1 MPGSAPAVRDAGGR
15 TDLRARVVVPL
26 IVALAM
32 LMETTDAT
40 VLATALPTL
49 SRDLSVPVLSLK
61 LALSTY
67 LVAFAAMVP
76 VSGWLAD
83 RFGARRV
90 FVAAMVVFLA
100 GSALCAMQSTLPG
113 LVLARAVQGSG
124 GAMMVPVGR
133 LIVLRGV
140 AKVDMVQAL
149 AWITV
154 PALMGPA
161 LGPLVGAAVTQAL
174 GWRWIFL
181 INLPVGL
188 AAIALALRLIPRVA
202 PEPVPPLDRSGFV
215 LSALGLGAF
224 LFGLSCIGE
233 HLVSTPVALGAMA
246 IGATAMLL
254 YVRRARGRTDA
265 LVDPRLFRHHTF
277 TVGIVSGTIFRMS
290 GGAAAFLLPLLFQV
304 GLGLPILVSGL
315 LSGLFAIGGLT
326 MRALAPRILDQFGFR
341 RTLQLGTLVS
351 AAAFFGLG
359 TIQGVDYV
367 RIVPLVVVA
376 GFAQALVFTGLNGVV
391 FVDATEEEMG
401 RATGLSAVSQQAGLT
416 AGISLSALVLQLG
429 GNPGP
434 AAPPQLAHFPAAF
447 WATAAVLLVAT
458 ASLTA
463 LRRGETAALRHHP
476 EHAYRQHDRV

>member
-1 MPGSAPAVRDAGGR
+1 MTATQDF
-15 TDLRARVVVPL
+15 RARVAVPL

-40 VLATALPTL
+40 VLATALPVL
-49 SRDLSVPVLSLK
+49 SKDLSVPVLSLK

-67 LVAFAAMVP
+67 LIAFAAMVP

-90 FVAAMVVFLA
+90 FVAAMVVFLT
-100 GSALCAMQSTLPG
+100 GSALCAMQSTLTG
-113 LVLARAVQGSG
+113 LVLSRAVQGAG

-140 AKVDMVQAL
+140 AKDEMVQAL

-161 LGPLVGAAVTQAL
+161 LGPLVGATLTQTL

-188 AAIALALRLIPRVA
+188 IAIALALVLIPRLP
-202 PEPVPPLDRSGFV
+202 PEPVAPLDRTGFI
-215 LSALGLGAF
+215 LSALGLGAG
-224 LFGLSCIGE
+224 LFGLSCLGE

-246 IGATAMLL
+246 AGLAVMAL
-254 YVRRARGRTDA
+254 YTIRARWRSDA
-265 LVDPRLFRHHTF
+265 LVDPQLFRHHTF

-304 GLGLPILVSGL
+304 GLGLSILVSGL
-315 LSGLFAIGGLT
+315 LSGLFALGGLT
-326 MRALAPRILDQFGFR
+326 MRALAPRILDRFGFR
-341 RTLQLGTLVS
+341 RTLIAGTLVS
-351 AAAFFGLG
+351 AAAFLGLG
-359 TIQGVDYV
+359 TIQSVTYAL
-367 RIVPLVVVA
+367 IVPVVILA
-376 GFAQALVFTGLNGVV
+376 GFAQALVFTGLNSIV

-401 RATGLSAVSQQAGLT
+401 RATGLSAVSQQVGLT
-416 AGISLSALVLQLG
+416 AGITLSAFVLQMG
-429 GNPGP
+429 GNPAP
-434 AAPPQLAHFPAAF
+434 DAPPQLSHFPAAF
-447 WATAAVLLVAT
+447 WAMAAVLMIAA

-463 LRRGETAALRHHP
+463 LRKGEAAALRHRPAHS
-476 EHAYRQHDRV
+476 HRQHERV

>member
-1 MPGSAPAVRDAGGR
+1 MTATQDF
-15 TDLRARVVVPL
+15 RARVVVPL

-40 VLATALPTL
+40 VLATALPVL
-49 SRDLSVPVLSLK
+49 SKDLSVPVLSLK

-67 LVAFAAMVP
+67 LIAFAAMVP

-90 FVAAMVVFLA
+90 FVAAMVVFLT
-100 GSALCAMQSTLPG
+100 GSALCAAQSTLTG
-113 LVLARAVQGSG
+113 LVLARAVQGAG

-140 AKVDMVQAL
+140 AKDEMVQAL

-161 LGPLVGAAVTQAL
+161 LGPLVGATVTQTL

-188 AAIALALRLIPRVA
+188 IAIALALALIPRVP
-202 PEPVPPLDRSGFV
+202 PEPVVPLDRTGFV
-215 LSALGLGAF
+215 LSALGLGAG
-224 LFGLSCIGE
+224 LFGLSCLGE
-233 HLVSTPVALGAMA
+233 HLVSTPVALGAM
-246 IGATAMLL
+246 TAGLAVMAL
-254 YVRRARGRTDA
+254 YTIRARGRSDA

-304 GLGLPILVSGL
+304 GLGLSILVSGL
-315 LSGLFAIGGLT
+315 LSGLFALGGLT
-326 MRALAPRILDQFGFR
+326 MRALAPRILDRFGFR
-341 RTLQLGTLVS
+341 RTLIAGTLVS
-351 AAAFFGLG
+351 TAAFLGLG
-359 TIQGVDYV
+359 TIQSVTYAL
-367 RIVPLVVVA
+367 IVPLVIVA
-376 GFAQALVFTGLNGVV
+376 GFAQALVFTGLNGIV

-401 RATGLSAVSQQAGLT
+401 RATGLSAVSQQVGLT
-416 AGISLSALVLQLG
+416 AGISLSAFVLQMG
-429 GNPGP
+429 GNSAPE
-434 AAPPQLAHFPAAF
+434 APPQLAHFPAAF
-447 WATAAVLLVAT
+447 WAMAGVLMIAA

-463 LRRGETAALRHHP
+463 LRKGEAAALRHRA
-476 EHAYRQHDRV
+476 EHAHRQHDRV

>member
-1 MPGSAPAVRDAGGR
+1 MAD
-15 TDLRARVVVPL
+15 DMRARVVAPL

-40 VLATALPTL
+40 VLATALPVL
-49 SRDLSVPVLSLK
+49 SKDLSVPVLSLK

-67 LVAFAAMVP
+67 LIAFAATVP

-100 GSALCAMQSTLPG
+100 GSLLCAMQSTLTG
-113 LVLARAVQGSG
+113 LVLSRAIQGAG

-140 AKVDMVQAL
+140 AKQDMVQAL

-161 LGPLVGAAVTQAL
+161 LGPLVGATVTQAM

-188 AAIALALRLIPRVA
+188 TAIALALALIPRTAPESVA
-202 PEPVPPLDRSGFV
+202 PLDATGFV
-215 LSALGLGAF
+215 LSALGLGAG
-224 LFGLSCIGE
+224 LFGLSCLGGS
-233 HLVSTPVALGAMA
+233 LVSPPVALGATVVGLAVMA
-246 IGATAMLL
+246 IYT
-254 YVRRARGRTDA
+254 VRARGRTDA
-265 LVDPRLFRHHTF
+265 LVDLRLFRHHTF
-277 TVGIVSGTIFRMS
+277 DVGIVSGTLFRMS

-315 LSGLFAIGGLT
+315 LSGLFALGGLT
-326 MRALAPRILDQFGFR
+326 MRALAPRILDRFGFR
-341 RTLQLGTLVS
+341 RTLIVGTLVS
-351 AAAFFGLG
+351 AAAFLGLG
-359 TIQGVDYV
+359 WIRSVDYAL
-367 RIVPLVVVA
+367 IVPLVVLA

-401 RATGLSAVSQQAGLT
+401 RATGLSAVSQQVGLT
-416 AGISLSALVLQLG
+416 AGISLSAFVLQMG
-429 GNPGP
+429 GDPGA
-434 AAPPQLAHFPAAF
+434 AAPIQLSHFPAAF
-447 WATAAVLLVAT
+447 WSAAAVLIIAA

-463 LRRGETAALRHHP
+463 LRKGEAAELKHRP
-476 EHAYRQHDRV
+476 EHAYRQHDRI